1 MKAMETEKMKRTFA
15 LAYVATGI
23 TQIAEIGYNYLL
35 YKSFP
40 IDEIGL
46 FAWAAAVIVFFNMTI
61 DLGLEPILTRKFGR
75 DPLAL
80 NRAMMATFLP
90 RAPIIF
96 VGAGVATALY
106 IFGQF
111 DGDKYWMLVLI
122 GAQAIFNV
130 SDGVCKAWLRANS
143 RQTNANF
150 LAVMIGAFKLTA
162 IIVLTSLE
170 SGTIYQLLF
179 SLLVIR
185 AVGSLFA
192 YRFVLGAQPAGNDE
206 PSQPLFGLSGD
217 LLKAGIVVGGIGVLT
232 AVQNRFDWLL
242 VSHFIST
249 DALATYSLANK
260 FYEISQVLVGAALI
274 TIYPWLCRADTNS
287 ALIFIVM
294 RLVLAGGA
302 ILGACG
308 AILGPLLISILFASK
323 YSGIGL
329 PVVILMLAVGFMAT
343 SGVLYQLGLARG
355 HERSLLVVTI
365 FTTTIQAAANLWLIS
380 RFGIIGAALGM
391 LLLVVLTSAGLSMV
405 VWKRGLLSGQVIL
418 RIFAYLAIFT
428 FLIVLVSYFSPPVW
442 IALLSCVIALAFSA
456 WWLLFEGFE
465 RKILQKQ
472 MKVLLTR

>member
-1 MKAMETEKMKRTFA
+1 MKTEKMKRTLA

-46 FAWAAAVIVFFNMTI
+46 FAWAAAVIVFFNMAI

-75 DPLAL
+75 DPLPL
-80 NRAMMATFLP
+80 NRAVMATFLP

-111 DGDKYWMLVLI
+111 DSDKYLMLVLI

-130 SDGVCKAWLRANS
+130 SDGVCKAWLRANG
-143 RQTNANF
+143 RQTIANF
-150 LAVMIGAFKLTA
+150 LAAMIGALKLTA
-162 IIVLTSLE
+162 IVVLTRLE
-170 SGTIYQLLF
+170 SGTIIQLLV

-185 AVGSLFA
+185 AVGSLLV
-192 YRFVLGAQPAGNDE
+192 YRLVLGAQPAGSDE
-206 PSQPLFGLSGD
+206 RSEPLFGLSGD
-217 LLKAGIVVGGIGVLT
+217 LLKAGVVVGGISVLT

-249 DALATYSLANK
+249 EALATYSLANK

-308 AILGPLLISILFASK
+308 AILAPPLISILFASK
-323 YSGIGL
+323 YSDIGL
-329 PVVILMLAVGFMAT
+329 PVVILMLAVGIMAT
-343 SGVLYQLGLARG
+343 SGVLYQLALARG
-355 HERSLLVVTI
+355 HERSLLVATI
-365 FTTTIQAAANLWLIS
+365 ITTTIQATANLWLIP
-380 RFGIIGAALGM
+380 RFGITGAALGM
-391 LLLVVLTSAGLSMV
+391 LLLVVSTAIGISVV
-405 VWKRGLLSGQVIL
+405 VWKHGLLSGQVIL
-418 RIFAYLAIFT
+418 RIFAFLTT
-428 FLIVLVSYFSPPVW
+428 FMCLTCLVLNSALPVW
-442 IALLSCVIALAFSA
+442 FAVLSCVIGIAFAA

-465 RKILQKQ
+465 RRILQKHI
-472 MKVLLTR
+472 KALLT